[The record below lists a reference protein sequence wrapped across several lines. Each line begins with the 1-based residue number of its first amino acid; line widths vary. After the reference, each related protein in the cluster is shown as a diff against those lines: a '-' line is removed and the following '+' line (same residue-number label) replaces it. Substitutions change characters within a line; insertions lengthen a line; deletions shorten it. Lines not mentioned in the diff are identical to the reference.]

1 MIDPDANDTNAS
13 MPSSRIAQ
21 PVMTGS
27 EEISVLKQAYEW
39 EIDQRRQSEERYR
52 AIFENIQDVYFEISL
67 PGIIEEISPSISL
80 ISHFTR
86 EELLGTSLYH
96 YYSDPAIRERLLDK
110 LRAQERVT
118 DYEIMLKDKDGSFVP
133 CSITARLL
141 REKNDETAKIVGTM
155 RNISERYQ
163 FVESLKKS
171 RIELEQRVVGRTA
184 ELADANRKIMQEL
197 LERRRAEKELR
208 ASEERYR
215 AIVEDQTELICR
227 FLPNGILTFV
237 NEAYCR
243 YFNRRREELI
253 GASFMPRILEEDR
266 EKITHLS
273 EPVTA
278 DSVVCVVEH
287 RVILDNGDIR
297 WQQWTDRKIF
307 DDSGRFIEF
316 QSVGRDITEQRGAE
330 EALKRAKEELERQ
343 NQELKK
349 IDKIKDGLLRDVA
362 HELKTPVAK
371 QVMQLE
377 LAKEMLDES
386 GLAGKFGNVLRIMD
400 ESIKRQINV
409 INNIL
414 DLSRLEEGGRK
425 YKCEPVALDGLVR
438 DVLAYFNPEI
448 TVHQIA
454 LSEELTPLVIRSDKE
469 MLFHVFSNIV
479 NNAIKYRSREAAP
492 RIHAGV
498 TLQSATARVIIEDN
512 GLGLAPENV
521 ERVFDRFYQVSAS
534 ADGTGVGL
542 TIAKIITEDLR
553 GKIWVESDGRGKGTR
568 VFVQMPLQ

>member
-1 MIDPDANDTNAS
+1 M
-13 MPSSRIAQ
+13 
-21 PVMTGS
+21 
-27 EEISVLKQAYEW
+27 LKQAYEW